1 MSSKY
6 LRDSSYIDG
15 KWFNSKSNRYFD
27 VLNPA
32 TGTILSRVNDIEPT
46 DVELAI
52 QAAERAFPS
61 WSKMTSKERASIMR
75 RFYELII
82 ENADEL
88 AAILTQEQGKPLS
101 EAKTEIIYGASFIE
115 WFSEECKRLYGDIIP
130 SPIPNSKIIVEKSP
144 VGVCAFITPWN
155 FPSAMITRKIG
166 AAMAAGCTCVV
177 KPAHETPL
185 SALALAALAEEA
197 GVPKGVLNIVTGTD
211 AHNIGRVLCDSETV
225 RKVSFTGS
233 TEVGKI
239 LYRQC
244 AATVKKIS
252 LELGGNAPFIVFPD
266 ADLDAAVSGAIICKY
281 RNAGQTCVCANRFY
295 IHEDVYD
302 KFASKLADK
311 VRKLK
316 VGDGLDKRVDI
327 GPLITPDALEKVRS
341 HINDALGQGAK
352 LIEGGGTHDLGGS
365 YFKPTILGN
374 VMEGML
380 IAKEETF
387 GPVAPLFKFKDT
399 DDVLRQ
405 ANNTQFGLAA
415 YFYAKDLA
423 LINKVYN
430 GLEYGM
436 VAVNTPILST
446 EVAPFGGVKESG
458 IGREGSK
465 YGLDDFVELKYVLL
479 GGLE

>member
-115 WFSEECKRLYGDIIP
+115 WFSEEGKRLYGDIIP
-130 SPIPNSKIIVEKSP
+130 SPIANSKIIVEKSP

-211 AHNIGRVLCDSETV
+211 SHNIGRVLCDSETV

-233 TEVGKI
+233 TDVGKI

-316 VGDGLDKRVDI
+316 VGDGLDKGVDI

-352 LIEGGGTHDLGGS
+352 LIEGGDTHDLGGS

-374 VMEGML
+374 AMEGML

-387 GPVAPLFKFKDT
+387 GPVAPLFKFKDI

-465 YGLDDFVELKYVLL
+465 YGLDDFIELKYVLL

>member
-115 WFSEECKRLYGDIIP
+115 WFSEEGKRLYGDIIP
-130 SPIPNSKIIVEKSP
+130 SPIANSKIIVEKSP

-316 VGDGLDKRVDI
+316 VGDGLDKGVDI